1 MVAARVA
8 LGLMLLNRSKFG
20 PMNIQKI
27 TDHKALLGDRILL
40 AAILLAAMVCLILG
54 FETLQFGLAAMVA
67 GVLCAM
73 ALVSFLLWQGSVI
86 ARYPLT
92 FVLVGMV
99 ALQLHLAHGLV
110 ELHFGVFVILAM
122 LLVYLDWKIIL
133 FGAVLFAIHHFL
145 FDRLQAA
152 GFNVYCT
159 GEANFLMVALHASYV
174 IVQSSVEIILAVSLG
189 RASREGAQLEN
200 LVNAVGSSE
209 GISLDVAH
217 IEASAPGSMHLK
229 TVLRRME
236 QAVEIVR
243 SGAEMIDVS
252 CEEIAKG
259 NQDLSVRTE
268 VTASNL
274 RATSSNVSDLSSA
287 VQASAKHAK
296 EAKLLAEGASS
307 VATRSL
313 EVTGR
318 VIETMQAIKDS
329 SHKISD
335 IIGVIDSIAFQTN
348 ILALNAAVEA
358 ARAGEKGRGFAVV
371 ALEVRSLASRS
382 AAAATEIKGLI
393 DVSVE
398 RVLAGTTLVEQ
409 AGKTMSEVVGSIT
422 GVAKII
428 TDISDASTQQ
438 ADSAVQVNAA
448 VGQMDEATQQN
459 AALVEEMAVAA
470 SSLRSQANDL
480 VQAVSTF
487 RVGAGT
493 EIFE

>member
-1 MVAARVA
+1 MH
-8 LGLMLLNRSKFG
+8 
-20 PMNIQKI
+20 
-27 TDHKALLGDRILL
+27 THKMSGNEPLFGDRVLL
-40 AAILLAAMVCLILG
+40 VAILLAATVCLVLG
-54 FETLQFGLAAMVA
+54 FQTLQSGLAMCIVGGLSGF
-67 GVLCAM
+67 GV
-73 ALVSFLLWQGSVI
+73 VSYLMFKGSGI
-86 ARYPLT
+86 TRYPLT
-92 FVLVGMV
+92 LALVGLV
-99 ALQLHLAHGLV
+99 ALQLQLGHGLV
-110 ELHFGVFVILAM
+110 ELHFGVFVILAL

-133 FGAVLFAIHHFL
+133 LAAVLFAIHHVL

-152 GFNVYCT
+152 GFNVYSIT
-159 GEANFLMVALHASYV
+159 EPNFLMVVLHGAYV
-174 IVQSSVEIILAVSLG
+174 VVQSAIEIILAVSLG
-189 RASREGAQLEN
+189 RASREGSQLAN
-200 LVNAVGSSE
+200 LVDAVGNGD
-209 GISLDVAH
+209 GISLDVAQ
-217 IEASAPGSMHLK
+217 IEASTPGSQQLK
-229 TVLRRME
+229 EVLLRME

-274 RATSSNVSDLSSA
+274 RVSSSNVSDLSLA
-287 VQASAKHAK
+287 VQASAKHARQ
-296 EAKLLAEGASS
+296 ARLLAEEASS

-329 SHKISD
+329 SHKIAD

-393 DVSVE
+393 GVSVD

-409 AGKTMSEVVGSIT
+409 AGRTMSEVVGSIA

-470 SSLRSQANDL
+470 SSLRSQAFDL

-487 RVGAGT
+487 KVGT
-493 EIFE
+493 RISF